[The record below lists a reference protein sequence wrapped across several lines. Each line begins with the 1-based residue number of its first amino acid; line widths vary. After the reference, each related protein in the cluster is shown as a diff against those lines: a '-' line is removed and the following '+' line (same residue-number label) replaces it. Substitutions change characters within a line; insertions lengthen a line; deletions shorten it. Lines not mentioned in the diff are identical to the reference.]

1 MKSFTSGNTE
11 ADDQIISTA
20 SLYCLQ
26 LEELLSVE
34 AGMWLSLQKPDK
46 GSVPKIFGW
55 SHTSQVSF
63 HRVEGA
69 FRTGVPWKNSLL
81 YLIENGLASNCQH
94 HIFTPSKEMYQN

>member
-20 SLYCLQ
+20 SLCCLQ

-55 SHTSQVSF
+55 SAYV
-63 HRVEGA
+63 
-69 FRTGVPWKNSLL
+69 TGKFPQS
-81 YLIENGLASNCQH
+81 
-94 HIFTPSKEMYQN
+94 